1 MFIKF
6 IIWYPITA
14 FMSLLGDREIER
26 EREHERS
33 SMSPTFLLRKIDT
46 YIFKH
51 TNSAISKAVTSK
63 VWCFYWC

>member
-6 IIWYPITA
+6 IKFHPITA
-14 FMSLLGDREIER
+14 SMSLLG
-26 EREHERS
+26 EREHERI

-46 YIFKH
+46 YIFKD